1 MNKRFAV
8 ALSGC
13 TSSPQPPF
21 LRDRMQLTPDLYW
34 DGGGN
39 NAVPASAAGTG
50 PLPHSRMIGASP
62 MAIDVGTFDVWYWSD
77 AGNTS
82 SAAAGTAPQASFTPS
97 GGRHLHPSSRL
108 WATKDSGSILD
119 DDNVGN
125 STPSPS
131 GEWCAE
137 AVQPGNL
144 EVWAAELSGHRLAV
158 SLLNRSPT
166 AQNITVDWS
175 TLGLRSGDKWKV
187 RDVWRREDAGVAV
200 TGGYTAEVEALGVA
214 LLVLSKEAEPE
225 VAEVVE
231 AEVVEA
237 EAVEG
242 EKVAS
247 RTAATPPSSSSSPSS
262 SAASPASVAAAAA
275 PPPPPAPGFNRTLVF
290 ENLCAAC
297 GDSHKCGPGAFLL
310 LEQQSNPGNCHTFK
324 LATKQVRE
332 RENGLPLFR

>member
-13 TSSPQPPF
+13 TSSPPPPF
-21 LRDRMQLTPDLYW
+21 VRDRMQLTPDLYW

-77 AGNTS
+77 TVNTS
-82 SAAAGTAPQASFTPS
+82 SAAAGTGPKALLAPS

-166 AQNITVDWS
+166 AQNITADWS
-175 TLGLRSGDKWKV
+175 TLGLPSGDKWKV
-187 RDVWRREDAGVAV
+187 RDVWRREDVGVAV
-200 TGGYTAEVEALGVA
+200 MGSYTAEVEALGVA
-214 LLVLSKEAEPE
+214 LLVLSKEAAAE

-231 AEVVEA
+231 AEEVVEKA
-237 EAVEG
+237 
-242 EKVAS
+242 AS
-247 RTAATPPSSSSSPSS
+247 RTAATPSSSSSSPSS
-262 SAASPASVAAAAA
+262 LAASPASLAAAMV

-310 LEQQSNPGNCHTFK
+310 LEQQSNPGNCHAFK